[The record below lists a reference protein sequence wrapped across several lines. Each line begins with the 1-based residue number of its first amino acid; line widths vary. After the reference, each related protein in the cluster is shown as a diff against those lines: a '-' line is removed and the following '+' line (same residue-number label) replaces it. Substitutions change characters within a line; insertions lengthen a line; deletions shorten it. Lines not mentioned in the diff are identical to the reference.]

1 MEKKEL
7 KDLSKEEL
15 KRKEKSLK
23 SIIILCIPVIIGLF
37 YFVLRDYFD
46 GKEIDFAILTI
57 AICTIGG
64 PATVYPELKKVQ
76 DELKTRSN

>member
-1 MEKKEL
+1 MEKTTL

-23 SIIILCIPVIIGLF
+23 SIIILCIPVIIILF
-37 YFVLRDYFD
+37 YYAFRDYFD

-57 AICTIGG
+57 AICTIAG
-64 PATVYPELKKVQ
+64 PTTVYPELKKVQ
-76 DELKTRSN
+76 KELNNRK